1 MSLLSN
7 LVKNVIKNTMLNYL
21 VERWFPS
28 VPQAIK
34 IIPLTRILNERRI
47 TFPVMLMILLLYKP
61 QVVWQG
67 TYYGLNQ
74 IYRTLSN
81 LQKKNTE

>member
-1 MSLLSN
+1 
-7 LVKNVIKNTMLNYL
+7 
-21 VERWFPS
+21 
-28 VPQAIK
+28 
-34 IIPLTRILNERRI
+34 
-47 TFPVMLMILLLYKP
+47 MLMILLLYKP